1 MSLSREQEAALCVA
15 GNREALIVAH
25 FDLARGVA
33 RRFRRTGV
41 PLDDLIQEARLG
53 LIFAAAKFDHTR
65 GFRFLTYAR
74 RWCVVRCQRRVHADA
89 RIVKLPEHV
98 KAYDAIRML
107 RCGEA
112 MDATDLVAAGFGE
125 GFAADVFAA
134 WSASHANVEP
144 TRHDTPE
151 DAYARAES
159 DYETADAVRA
169 AMARLTAKERT
180 IVRQRFMSEER
191 VGMKEIGAELG
202 VSKQRVNLLEKRAM
216 EKLRGMLAA

>member
-1 MSLSREQEAALCVA
+1 MSLSRAEEIALCEA

-25 FDLARGVA
+25 LPLARGVA
-33 RRFRRTGV
+33 KRFLSTGV
-41 PLDDLIQEARLG
+41 AFDDLVQEACVG
-53 LIFAAAKFDHTR
+53 LLYAAAKFDPARGTR
-65 GFRFLTYAR
+65 FMTYAC
-74 RWCVVRCQRRVHADA
+74 RWCIVRCQRRVHADA

-107 RCGEA
+107 RSGEA
-112 MDATDLVAAGFGE
+112 MDASDLVAAGFGE
-125 GFAADVFAA
+125 VFAADVFAA

-144 TRHDTPE
+144 VRHDTPE

-159 DYETADAVRA
+159 DYETADAARA

-180 IVRQRFMSEER
+180 IVRQRFMSEEQ
-191 VGMKEIGAELG
+191 VGMREIGAELG

-216 EKLRGMLAA
+216 AKLRGMLAA